1 MQPRRVSELCL
12 LMRMTYD
19 VYTEGF
25 EGVRST
31 HVQVCGVK
39 ALEKPDVIEALG
51 LWTDNKTN

>member
-51 LWTDNKTN
+51 L